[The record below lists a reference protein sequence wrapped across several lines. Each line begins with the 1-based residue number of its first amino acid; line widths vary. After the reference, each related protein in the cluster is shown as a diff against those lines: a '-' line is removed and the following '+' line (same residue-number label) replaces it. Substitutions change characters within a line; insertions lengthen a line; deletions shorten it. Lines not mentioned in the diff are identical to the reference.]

1 MNLFD
6 HIGTQLA
13 GEDGLYMYYVHVRSC
28 NNESPEV
35 IVSVNM
41 TKHSPGIHTVE
52 GDFSIL
58 KRTNET
64 HRGRLSDYA
73 VEGEPQSTSRRCE
86 GSGQKAT
93 LR

>member
-1 MNLFD
+1 
-6 HIGTQLA
+6 
-13 GEDGLYMYYVHVRSC
+13 
-28 NNESPEV
+28 
-35 IVSVNM
+35 
-41 TKHSPGIHTVE
+41 HSPGIHTVE

-58 KRTNET
+58 KRTNGT